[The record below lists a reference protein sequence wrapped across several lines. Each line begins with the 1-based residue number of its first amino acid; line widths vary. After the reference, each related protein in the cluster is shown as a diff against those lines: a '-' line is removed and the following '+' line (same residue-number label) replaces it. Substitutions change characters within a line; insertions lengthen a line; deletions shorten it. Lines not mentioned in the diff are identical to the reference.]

1 MHKLGHLSFV
11 DPFRLFMQVFNEIS
25 SREME
30 KINVFQGMLQNYV
43 FVGVLT
49 CTVVFQFIII
59 QFLGEFANTTPLT
72 LLQWFISVFI
82 GFLGMPIAAA
92 VKLIPVGSS

>member
-1 MHKLGHLSFV
+1 MHKLGHLSFA

-59 QFLGEFANTTPLT
+59 QFLGAVSYTHLT
-72 LLQWFISVFI
+72 LPTIYSV
-82 GFLGMPIAAA
+82 
-92 VKLIPVGSS
+92 